1 MKVKETIK
9 GDVAI
14 LTISG
19 NMMGGLETAQLHEA
33 VKALAEKKIV
43 KIVVDLSDV
52 KWMNSSGIG
61 TLMACYSTL
70 GTHNGKIRLAGVS
83 EKIESLLVVT
93 KLMNLFETAPTVE
106 KAVAGF

>member
-1 MKVKETIK
+1 MKVKETLK
-9 GDVAI
+9 GDAAVLAV
-14 LTISG
+14 SG
-19 NMMGGLETAQLHEA
+19 NMMGGPETQELHDK

-43 KIVVDLSDV
+43 KIVVDLSEV

-70 GTHNGKIRLAGVS
+70 GTHDGKIRLAGVS

-93 KLMNLFETAPTVE
+93 KLMKLFETAPTAE
-106 KAVAGF
+106 KALDSF